1 MTIEDKIDKYL
12 NERKEKSIDLSKEEQ
27 DIIKRLEIDG
37 VTPELGRDGNMP
49 RITGSDGGRD
59 GTMNWEIDINFDDS
73 IRAKILYI
81 NLSKEISRRSDSGF
95 VYSVDTIIAPD
106 TPGPFNKI
114 FPVDNENNSINI
126 LKSVLSYIKKQ
137 YDRMK

>member
-27 DIIKRLEIDG
+27 DIIKRLELDG

-59 GTMNWEIDINFDDS
+59 GTMN
-73 IRAKILYI
+73 
-81 NLSKEISRRSDSGF
+81 
-95 VYSVDTIIAPD
+95 
-106 TPGPFNKI
+106 
-114 FPVDNENNSINI
+114 
-126 LKSVLSYIKKQ
+126 
-137 YDRMK
+137 